1 MRSLETLMNRL
12 ILLATFA
19 CGILAAADPA
29 AQKQLI
35 DRARLSDGASLSRTL
50 AQTFSEKALT
60 EGTAHAS
67 YGPEFLFAV
76 RSASA
81 PLLFVDDT
89 PVYGVRRVAES
100 GLWTA
105 LTRLETGTSHAFYF
119 VVNGMPLKRSDVRA
133 YTPDHYQQPGVRQ
146 GRLSEKMV
154 HTSSVYAG
162 MESDWWYYTSPG
174 VEPGKPAALM
184 VWQDGHRFAMRDSP
198 SRLFRVTENLVHQKA
213 IPPMV
218 HVLIAP
224 GYAGEKRM
232 RSIEYDTVSDRYVR
246 FVLHEILPELEKH
259 QQIRKDGYSRGIGG
273 QSSGGICSLNA
284 AWHRPDAFARVL
296 SRIGSY
302 TAIAWRTK
310 QMKGGD
316 VLDGGHF
323 YPSMVRKED
332 KRNIRVWMEDGAED
346 LENDHGSWPLQNIQL
361 ANSLKMRE
369 YDFRFVFGNAQ
380 HNTAYGDSLLPEALR
395 WLWRGYD
402 PAKRCLGL
410 ETQYH
415 VARNGD
421 AARKNAC
428 ATSEPDWVRRR
439 RLTSM

>member
-1 MRSLETLMNRL
+1 MRLLPFRIGEGDLGPRLAQPKAQLPEQALALTHAQRDAVLLSDPDRQRFAIPQIAAQPGLPRRLAKSRADLFQLLLIQAPGPPSSLSLAQTYQAL
-12 ILLATFA
+12 LLATA
-19 CGILAAADPA
+19 NPILHRP
-29 AQKQLI
+29 
-35 DRARLSDGASLSRTL
+35 
-50 AQTFSEKALT
+50 
-60 EGTAHAS
+60 
-67 YGPEFLFAV
+67 
-76 RSASA
+76 
-81 PLLFVDDT
+81 
-89 PVYGVRRVAES
+89 RRVA
-100 GLWTA
+100 
-105 LTRLETGTSHAFYF
+105 
-119 VVNGMPLKRSDVRA
+119 
-133 YTPDHYQQPGVRQ
+133 QQPGHLGAGHSLGYQQHTVEAVVVAGILGASDLILQSEDDAVRV
-146 GRLSEKMV
+146 G
-154 HTSSVYAG
+154 YAQW
-162 MESDWWYYTSPG
+162 SHALRRTHPVYYTQ
-174 VEPGKPAALM
+174 VLM
-184 VWQDGHRFAMRDSP
+184 T
-198 SRLFRVTENLVHQKA
+198 LC
-213 IPPMV
+213 
-218 HVLIAP
+218 
-224 GYAGEKRM
+224 
-232 RSIEYDTVSDRYVR
+232 
-246 FVLHEILPELEKH
+246 LEKH